1 MTLKEMRENA
11 NLTRMQVGFKL
22 NVSES
27 CLAHWELG
35 DQTPAKKYRAKLA
48 KMYGVTVKELVEAS
62 EADVIAR
69 RNRRHLREVMRENLE
84 DA

>member
-1 MTLKEMRENA
+1 MALKEMRENA

-35 DQTPAKKYRAKLA
+35 DQTPAKKYHAKLA

-62 EADVIAR
+62 ESDVVAR
-69 RNRRHLREVMRENLE
+69 RNRREMMQKKQE